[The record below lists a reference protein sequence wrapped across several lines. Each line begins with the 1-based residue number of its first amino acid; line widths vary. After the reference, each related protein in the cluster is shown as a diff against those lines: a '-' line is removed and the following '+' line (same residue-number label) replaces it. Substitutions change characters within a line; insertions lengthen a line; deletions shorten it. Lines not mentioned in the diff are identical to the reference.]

1 MTWGR
6 GPSRLQFFKQK
17 FNCAPAW
24 QINDFQMTRKL
35 FPSHKNPRLQLK
47 KQNMAKFKTFSR
59 SDISSLAVRWR
70 TVPEQCSFFLEGAKM
85 MLKQL
90 KRIYAW
96 KFTVLLFLLYSTEF
110 TSDTLHAALN
120 TLGRYRRLLKFSVFN
135 VCQTGLKQCLIILPI
150 NCEVYGKAKRFLG
163 VRKTEIYYVILGV
176 FTVLF

>member
-96 KFTVLLFLLYSTEF
+96 KFTVLLFLLYIFHRVYFRYFTRCTQHTGKVTVDFWNSQYSTF
-110 TSDTLHAALN
+110 VKLVWN
-120 TLGRYRRLLKFSVFN
+120 SVW
-135 VCQTGLKQCLIILPI
+135 
-150 NCEVYGKAKRFLG
+150 
-163 VRKTEIYYVILGV
+163 
-176 FTVLF
+176 